1 MSDLQRVRLA
11 LIVVIVGLVISGVTA
26 FPLLHELNFLA
37 GLLTGNNDDLNPAN
51 YTGLTHWILR
61 VREGLEVTYEA
72 YPFIAYGTDWLAFGH
87 LMIALFFLLP
97 YRDPVRYFGVLH
109 VGIAAS
115 LLVLPLAFVCGHL
128 REIPVFWRLIDC
140 SFGVGCIIPL
150 LYAIK
155 YTRRIEA
162 TQSRDAAP
170 PERQR

>member
-1 MSDLQRVRLA
+1 MSDLRRVRLA
-11 LIVVIVGLVISGVTA
+11 LMVVIVGLVISGATA

-37 GLLTGNNDDLNPAN
+37 GLLTGQSGDLNPAN
-51 YTGLTHWILR
+51 YSGLTHWILK
-61 VREGLEVTYEA
+61 VREGLEVTYGN
-72 YPFIAYGTDWLAFGH
+72 YPFVAYGTDWLAFGH

-115 LLVLPLAFVCGHL
+115 LLIFPLAIIFGHI
-128 REIPVFWRLIDC
+128 REIPFLWRLIDC

-155 YTRRIEA
+155 YTKRLEA
-162 TQSRDAAP
+162 TRSQDAAP
-170 PERQR
+170 PEQRR